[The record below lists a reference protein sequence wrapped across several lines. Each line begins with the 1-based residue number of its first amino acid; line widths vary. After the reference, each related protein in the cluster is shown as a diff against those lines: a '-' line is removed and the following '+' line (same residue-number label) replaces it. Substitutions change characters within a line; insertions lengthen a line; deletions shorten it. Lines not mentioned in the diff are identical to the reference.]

1 MIDKCEEHY
10 CPWVR
15 DTQKPDH
22 YYCLRCKRER
32 WVNRSI
38 SDDGEWFLWV
48 ILFVVGIGI
57 AIALQ

>member
-1 MIDKCEEHY
+1 MLDKCEENY

-22 YYCLRCKRER
+22 YCCLRCNRDR
-32 WVNRSI
+32 WVNRLD
-38 SDDGEWFLWV
+38 SDEGEGFWWV